1 MEKEKE
7 KKAQVCATSRGNS
20 GIYRTSIIQ
29 SIDDHVLLLS
39 DFFQNENF
47 TEHFLNIGQL
57 NLQCVLPR

>member
-7 KKAQVCATSRGNS
+7 KKAQVCATSS